1 MELNLKE
8 KNNFKYR
15 LFVCYCE
22 DIEYFDDIVLEVTN

>member
-22 DIEYFDDIVLEVTN
+22 DIEYFDSTEGEIAD

>member
-22 DIEYFDDIVLEVTN
+22 DIEYFDDIEWEIAD